1 MGYNTKMKHLT
12 NLFKLMQLTRSQPLY
27 GYVIGGVQK
36 NDLSNLAEHHYL
48 VTFIAW
54 QLARQVKSKGAN
66 INVEKVLEFAM
77 VHDIGELFGGYISM
91 PYARANPKARE
102 YAKAF
107 EEENQK
113 FLSKFFGSE
122 EAYFK
127 KLGHEILDAKSDE
140 ALIAKIAD
148 YLEHIHYKQYIKVIS
163 QKTDIDSLRPVL
175 KLKIS
180 KIKDPVA
187 KKEIDKFTKDW
198 LKNVSKKE
206 IPEILYNTKGK

>member
-1 MGYNTKMKHLT
+1 MKHLT

-27 GYVIGGVQK
+27 GYVVGGVQK

-54 QLARQVKSKGAN
+54 QLARQIKSKGAN

-77 VHDIGELFGGYISM
+77 VHDIGELFGGDISM

-113 FLSKFFGSE
+113 FLSKF
-122 EAYFK
+122 
-127 KLGHEILDAKSDE
+127 
-140 ALIAKIAD
+140 
-148 YLEHIHYKQYIKVIS
+148 
-163 QKTDIDSLRPVL
+163 
-175 KLKIS
+175 
-180 KIKDPVA
+180 
-187 KKEIDKFTKDW
+187 
-198 LKNVSKKE
+198 
-206 IPEILYNTKGK
+206 

>member
-1 MGYNTKMKHLT
+1 
-12 NLFKLMQLTRSQPLY
+12 MQLTRSQPLY
-27 GYVIGGVQK
+27 GYVVGGVQK

-54 QLARQVKSKGAN
+54 QLARQIKSKGAN

-77 VHDIGELFGGYISM
+77 VHDIGELFGGDISM

-122 EAYFK
+122 EDYFK

-140 ALIAKIAD
+140 ALITKIAD
-148 YLEHIHYKQYIKVIS
+148 YLEHIHYKQYIKTIS
-163 QKTDIDSLRPVL
+163 QKTDIDSLVPVF

-180 KIKDPVA
+180 RIRDPIA
-187 KKEIDKFTKDW
+187 KKELNKFTKDW
-198 LKNVSKKE
+198 LKNISKKE
-206 IPEILYNTKGK
+206 IPEILYNTKDK

>member
-1 MGYNTKMKHLT
+1 MKHLT

-27 GYVIGGVQK
+27 GYVVGGVQK

-54 QLARQVKSKGAN
+54 QLARQIKSKGAN

-77 VHDIGELFGGYISM
+77 VHDIGELFGGDISM

-122 EAYFK
+122 EDYFK

-140 ALIAKIAD
+140 ALITKIAD
-148 YLEHIHYKQYIKVIS
+148 YLEHIHYKQYIKTIS
-163 QKTDIDSLRPVL
+163 QKTDIDSLVPVF

-180 KIKDPVA
+180 RIRDPIA
-187 KKEIDKFTKDW
+187 KKELNKFTKDW
-198 LKNVSKKE
+198 LKNISKKE
-206 IPEILYNTKGK
+206 IPEILYNTKDK